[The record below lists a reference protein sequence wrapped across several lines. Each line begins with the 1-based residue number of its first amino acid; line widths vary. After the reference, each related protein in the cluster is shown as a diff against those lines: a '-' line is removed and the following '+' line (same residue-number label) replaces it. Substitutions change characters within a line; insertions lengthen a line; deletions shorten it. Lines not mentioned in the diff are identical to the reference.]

1 MTTDPAPGAL
11 ATAHAIDHAL
21 APSLDDFARLAD
33 QAVQGLP
40 TAFRELAVDVIFR
53 IEDFATD
60 EVLKELEI
68 TDPFE
73 LTGLYHGV
81 DLLRR
86 SVHDAGGELGPLV
99 YLYRRPILDEWCE
112 RGDIRLVDLIT
123 HVLIHEIGHHFGL
136 SDDDIDRIESEAD

>member
-1 MTTDPAPGAL
+1 MTTDPQAGAL
-11 ATAHAIDHAL
+11 ATAHAIDYAL

-53 IEDFATD
+53 IEDFADD

-86 SVHDAGGELGPLV
+86 SVLDAGGQMGPLV
-99 YLYRRPILDEWCE
+99 FLYRRPILDEWCE
-112 RGDIRLVDLIT
+112 RGDIRLIDLIT

-136 SDDDIDRIESEAD
+136 SDADIDRIEAAAD